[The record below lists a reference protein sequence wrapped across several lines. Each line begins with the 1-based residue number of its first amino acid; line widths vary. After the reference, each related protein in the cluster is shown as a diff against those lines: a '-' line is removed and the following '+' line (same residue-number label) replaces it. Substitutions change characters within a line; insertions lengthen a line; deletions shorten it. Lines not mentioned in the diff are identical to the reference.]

1 MGFRTMTTEELESI
15 FRRWHAGHSITSVK
29 AAVPCDRKTIRNYI
43 TLFRTAGYTVGCPF
57 PDAQKLFGDL
67 QAILPLKTRQRG
79 VRDLLVKHKDEIVEL
94 VTRKNEP
101 VKSKT
106 AFLIVKEKYDLEVSY
121 ETFKLFMREH
131 AFSIT
136 RTDAPLRIELP
147 PGQEIQLDYGQV
159 GSLYDPDEKRNR
171 TVYAFCAR
179 LSFSRLPFIEFVHAQ
194 DQVSFID
201 SNIDMVE
208 FFGGVTEFLS
218 LDNLKAGVIKPH
230 LYDPELNRAYAE
242 FAAHYGVFLNPCRV
256 GKATDKGKIERL
268 VPSAREL
275 FRRLKEVHPSFTLAE
290 LNEEAL
296 TWCREEYGKTKHG
309 TTGVPPIELFEE
321 QEASALKPL
330 TETRFEAPV
339 WKQVKVAPDR
349 FITFEGKYYCLP
361 YEYRGQTL
369 LARKSGVFLRL
380 FTPHHVLVREYVISL
395 KRFSWLK
402 GDFPDDRE
410 ALMQGEYPQWLLK
423 QARSF
428 GPATEKLIA
437 SVLES
442 HAYLHARRARGI
454 LSLLEKYRSHPFRE
468 EICGKA
474 RTLRVHTPKQI
485 QLMLERE
492 LRQLHLDFIVPTSP
506 AGKAMIRDVKEYF
519 N

>member
-1 MGFRTMTTEELESI
+1 LETI
-15 FRRWHAGHSITSVK
+15 FRRWHAGHSITSMK
-29 AAVPCDRKTIRNYI
+29 EAVTCDRKTIRNYI
-43 TLFRTAGYTVGCPF
+43 TLFTATGYAVGCPF
-57 PDAQKLFGDL
+57 PDEQKLFRDL
-67 QAILPLKTRQRG
+67 EAILPLKNRQRG
-79 VRDLLVKHKDEIVEL
+79 VRDVLLKHKDEIIEL
-94 VTRKNEP
+94 ITRKSEP
-101 VKSKT
+101 VKPKN
-106 AFLIVKEKYDLEVSY
+106 AFLIAKEKYDLQVSY

-136 RTDAPLRIELP
+136 KTAAPLRIELP
-147 PGQEIQLDYGQV
+147 PGMEIQLDYGKV
-159 GSLYDPDEKRNR
+159 GGLYDPDEKRNR

-179 LSFSRLPFIEFVHAQ
+179 LSFSRLPFIVFVHAQ
-194 DQVSFID
+194 DQESFIE
-201 SNIDMVE
+201 SNIEMVE

-290 LNEEAL
+290 LNEKAL
-296 TWCREEYGKTKHG
+296 QWCREEYGLTKHG
-309 TTGVPPIELFEE
+309 TTGVPPLELFEA

-330 TETRFEAPV
+330 PETRFEVPV

-361 YEYRGQTL
+361 YEYRGKTL

-380 FTPHHVLVREYVISL
+380 FTPQHVLVREYMISL
-395 KRFSWLK
+395 KRFSWLP
-402 GDFPDDRE
+402 GDFPEDRE

-428 GPATEKLIA
+428 GPSTEKLIA

-454 LSLLEKYRSHPFRE
+454 LSLLEKYRDHPFRE
-468 EICGKA
+468 EICQRA
-474 RTLRVHTPKQI
+474 RLLRVHTPKQI
-485 QLMLERE
+485 GLMLESER
-492 LRQLHLDFIVPTSP
+492 RQLRFDFIVPTSP
-506 AGKAMIRDVKEYF
+506 AGQAMIRDVKEYF